1 MLLGAERDTPP
12 ALFAPLRSGPPA
24 GPLPEPGA
32 YLFNRADGV
41 VLLVQHA
48 SPDGAPAHF
57 LDNRQAAADILRAF
71 GGDPGFLGSDPD
83 AGPQPQTPH
92 PLFTDD
98 MLYRDEN
105 P

>member
-71 GGDPGFLGSDPD
+71 GSDPSLLD
-83 AGPQPQTPH
+83 TTPD
-92 PLFTDD
+92 P
-98 MLYRDEN
+98 N
-105 P
+105 PSPPTP

>member
-41 VLLVQHA
+41 VLLVQHD

-71 GGDPGFLGSDPD
+71 GSDPSLLD
-83 AGPQPQTPH
+83 TTPD
-92 PLFTDD
+92 P
-98 MLYRDEN
+98 N
-105 P
+105 PSPPTP